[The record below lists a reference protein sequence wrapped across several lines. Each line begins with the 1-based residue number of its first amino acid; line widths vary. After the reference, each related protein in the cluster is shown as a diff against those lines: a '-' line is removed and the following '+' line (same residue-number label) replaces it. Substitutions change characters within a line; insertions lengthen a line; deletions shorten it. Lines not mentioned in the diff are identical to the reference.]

1 MHLFIV
7 CAAAAIFVATSDVQG
22 GGYEHYEGGYALGG
36 GLGDYGGH
44 EAVSS
49 GVAYGGG
56 NDIGHGGGGGGHEE
70 YVDYHSHPNYHY
82 DYAVHDL
89 HTHDIKSQWE
99 TRDGDKVKG
108 EYTLVEPDGS
118 KRIVQYTA
126 DKHSGFNAVVK
137 HVKPGY

>member
-1 MHLFIV
+1 MLFYIV
-7 CAAAAIFVATSDVQG
+7 CAAAIFVVVNATGG
-22 GGYEHYEGGYALGG
+22 GGYGHLEEVGYGHGGYEALGG
-36 GLGDYGGH
+36 Y
-44 EAVSS
+44 E
-49 GVAYGGG
+49 G
-56 NDIGHGGGGGGHEE
+56 NEIGHDVGGGHHHEE
-70 YVDYHSHPNYHY
+70 FVDYYAHPKYHY

-126 DKHSGFNAVVK
+126 DKHSGFNAIVK
-137 HVKPGY
+137 NVKPGY